1 MWTGVNS
8 GLDLLKFSTSPKT
21 IGKFE
26 EIKTSI
32 KTIAVIDK
40 KSLFI
45 IEGLNFI
52 LSEFSKTPIGV
63 EEPVEWRKI
72 KWKIT
77 IADITNGKM

>member
-1 MWTGVNS
+1 MWTGVIS
-8 GLDLLKFSTSPKT
+8 GLDLLKFSTSPKI

-26 EIKTSI
+26 EIKTNVKI
-32 KTIAVIDK
+32 ITVIDK

-45 IEGLNFI
+45 IDGLNFI
-52 LSEFSKTPIGV
+52 LSEFSKIPIGV

-77 IADITNGKM
+77 IADISNGKI